1 MKTRVDLR
9 LAVLLV
15 LGVIFMLSAVESHSA
30 EKPLTT
36 QVNNDFVD
44 FDYGDVFQVLEID
57 PIPACPEQPSLPY
70 QNQGF

>member
-1 MKTRVDLR
+1 MKKKVDVR
-9 LAVLLV
+9 LVVLLV
-15 LGVIFMLSAVESHSA
+15 LGVIFMLSAVESYSA

-36 QVNNDFVD
+36 PVSNDFVD
-44 FDYGDVFQVLEID
+44 FDYGDVFRVLEID